1 MEKKVGGEKRA
12 TNTANNNCRGRLLMR
27 LQTGCILRAVGAS
40 IYAQTHTIAMSSSL
54 HTDNAPPAA
63 RSTSTTRGHKMDQK
77 RYETNTLYPKGEER
91 KKKKNSSLASFQS
104 ACDWVSVYLP
114 PSHSFCFGG
123 ELYLERAGAVYSRPP
138 GKGLHGPGELSK
150 AVKPRVWGS
159 IPTGGSHSFIH
170 SCIHSFIHV

>member
-12 TNTANNNCRGRLLMR
+12 TNTANNNCRGRLLSPLLMR

-91 KKKKNSSLASFQS
+91 KKKKTLLWQVF
-104 ACDWVSVYLP
+104 
-114 PSHSFCFGG
+114 
-123 ELYLERAGAVYSRPP
+123 RALVIG
-138 GKGLHGPGELSK
+138 
-150 AVKPRVWGS
+150 
-159 IPTGGSHSFIH
+159 
-170 SCIHSFIHV
+170 